1 MYLGTMNQLMIS
13 LTGGICRRWEMNKLL
28 DLLAEIEA
36 SVEWAVDDRKDRE
49 NIMDWIHQAMDIA
62 VQGKAHKWPE
72 EKPEKDGQYLIRI
85 ISPIGS
91 VYYRIRGSEEWHDFG
106 NYITHWWNLPEVGN
120 ETI

>member
-1 MYLGTMNQLMIS
+1 
-13 LTGGICRRWEMNKLL
+13 MNKLL

>member
-1 MYLGTMNQLMIS
+1 
-13 LTGGICRRWEMNKLL
+13 MNKLL

-85 ISPIGS
+85 ISPSGS
-91 VYYRIRGSEEWHDFG
+91 VYYRLRGYEDGEWHNFG
-106 NYITHWWNLPEVGN
+106 NYLTHWWNLPEVGN

>member
-1 MYLGTMNQLMIS
+1 
-13 LTGGICRRWEMNKLL
+13 MNKLL

-72 EKPEKDGQYLIRI
+72 EKPKESNSYLIMNHGGAFHTFHYFLEI
-85 ISPIGS
+85 
-91 VYYRIRGSEEWHDFG
+91 EELEETEKLEEGWYAYPG
-106 NYITHWWNLPEVGN
+106 YNLNEVVKYWWNLPEVT
-120 ETI
+120 E